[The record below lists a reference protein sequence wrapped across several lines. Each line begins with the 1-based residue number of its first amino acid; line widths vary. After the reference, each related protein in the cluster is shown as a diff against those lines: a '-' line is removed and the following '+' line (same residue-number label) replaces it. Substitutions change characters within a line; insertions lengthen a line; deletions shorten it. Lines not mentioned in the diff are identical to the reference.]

1 MEDKKMKR
9 IFTISAVL
17 ATMISCGK
25 VQPTE
30 PVTPVEPEKPVS
42 NEVVIGVGS
51 DEAKTVLHNGSSV
64 YWEANDTLLVF
75 SNMNSTGV
83 RFRLKD
89 GAGTTTAHF
98 TNKLYDDVEPVGIT
112 GENFYL
118 CYPAGIFSKN
128 GNNIT
133 AELSSN
139 VDYVSGSF
147 GTDVNPSFA
156 TGTDL
161 SKDTFVMKNLCG
173 LVKVALKGSSKITK
187 VEMTLDK
194 NIAGTASFS
203 VYDPSP
209 VLSIVA
215 NGSKTIAM
223 HCDNVQLNS
232 STATDFYFVVPV
244 DTYNSITLSVYN
256 DKGVPA
262 ILSKSLTIEVVR
274 AGVSGLAST
283 LPADGTAGTID
294 LLTEIPW
301 QDANADKNHEELSIV
316 SFNIRTQSNDSDVT
330 AQKWNSRKA
339 SVYKF
344 FNDNQYGIIATQEC
358 EYRQKVEILAN
369 ATGYAA
375 FGRGSEYGE
384 DSSGSSGVWP
394 RQKNYNTDSGNYI
407 FYRADSYQIVE
418 SGIFWLSNTPDKIS
432 KYSSSNHY
440 RACDWVR
447 FKSLAEGNQEF
458 YVFNAHLDNSTDAVR
473 GQQLDALW
481 KKITEINTTNLPMV
495 MLGDMN
501 MTTTGSTLAT
511 FKSSGKMTFVRN
523 ELGVCF
529 DDAHKSFNGFGGGQ
543 SNIDHIAIK
552 NFYKAKS
559 FETDITNYGVQYISD
574 HYPIIATL
582 MFQ

>member
-1 MEDKKMKR
+1 MKR
-9 IFTISAVL
+9 IFTIIASMAAIL
-17 ATMISCGK
+17 SCSK
-25 VQPTE
+25 VQTSQ
-30 PVTPVEPEKPVS
+30 PVTPVEPDRPVKG
-42 NEVVIGVGS
+42 ETVIGVGS

-64 YWEANDTLLVF
+64 YWEDNDTLLVF
-75 SNMNSTGV
+75 SNTNSTGV

-98 TNKLYDDVEPVGIT
+98 TNKLYDDVDPIDIT
-112 GENFYL
+112 GSNFYL

-173 LVKVALKGSSKITK
+173 LVKVALKGTSKITK
-187 VEMTLDK
+187 VEMSLDEY
-194 NIAGTASFS
+194 IAGTAVFS
-203 VYDPSP
+203 INDPDP
-209 VLSIVA
+209 VLSIVSD
-215 NGSKTIAM
+215 GSKTITM
-223 HCDNVQLNS
+223 HCDNVQLS
-232 STATDFYFVVPV
+232 SATATDFYFVVPV
-244 DTYNSITLSVYN
+244 GTYNSITLSVYN

-262 ILSKSLTIEVVR
+262 ILSKSLTINVVR
-274 AGVSGLAST
+274 AGVSGLTST

-301 QDANADKNHEELSIV
+301 QDANVEKNHEELTIV
-316 SFNIRTQSNDSDVT
+316 SFNVRTQSNDSDVSE
-330 AQKWNSRKA
+330 QKWNNRKA

-358 EYRQKVEILAN
+358 EYRQKADILSN
-369 ATGYAA
+369 ASGYAA

-418 SGIFWLSNTPDKIS
+418 SGIFWLSGTPSKIS
-432 KYSSSNHY
+432 KYSASNHY
-440 RACDWVR
+440 RACDWVK
-447 FKSLAEGNQEF
+447 FKSIETNQEF
-458 YVFNAHLDNSTDAVR
+458 YVFDAHLDNSTDAVR

-481 KKITEINTTNLPMV
+481 NKITEINTTNLPMV

-501 MTTTGSTLAT
+501 MTTTGSALAT
-511 FKSSGKMTFVRN
+511 FKASGKMSFVRN
-523 ELGVCF
+523 DLGVCF

-543 SNIDHIAIK
+543 SNIDHIAIHD
-552 NFYKAKS
+552 FYKAKS
-559 FETDITNYGVQYISD
+559 FQTDITNYGVQYISD

-582 MFQ
+582 LFQ